1 MAENTPKITFLSNKP
16 VIVTLK
22 FDEPQTGQ
30 NTGKDGKPYTWYRYG
45 VSQKGIDR
53 SIFASNGLHEQIKW
67 FQKDDKLSI
76 EKEEFEKDGKIMTR
90 FKVLALEG
98 ATQKSVLD
106 NPIAATST
114 TGTKTVDWD
123 KINSDKTEDIHK
135 QVCLKLAVDMMGEQA
150 EKLTDDQV
158 GIIMHN
164 MSRIKMILDHSESNA
179 ESIVVEDND
188 EMPF

>member
-1 MAENTPKITFLSNKP
+1 M
-16 VIVTLK
+16 
-22 FDEPQTGQ
+22 
-30 NTGKDGKPYTWYRYG
+30 
-45 VSQKGIDR
+45 
-53 SIFASNGLHEQIKW
+53 HEQIKW

-135 QVCLKLAVDMMGEQA
+135 QVCLKLAVDMMGELT

-179 ESIVVEDND
+179 ESIVVEDDD

>member
-1 MAENTPKITFLSNKP
+1 
-16 VIVTLK
+16 
-22 FDEPQTGQ
+22 
-30 NTGKDGKPYTWYRYG
+30 
-45 VSQKGIDR
+45 
-53 SIFASNGLHEQIKW
+53 
-67 FQKDDKLSI
+67 
-76 EKEEFEKDGKIMTR
+76 MTR

-135 QVCLKLAVDMMGEQA
+135 QVCLKLAVDMMGELT

-164 MSRIKMILDHSESNA
+164 MGRIKMILDHSESNA
-179 ESIVVEDND
+179 ESIVVEDDD